1 MIILYAVYISVDRRY
16 YSKNTP
22 QACLTG
28 VAMAGWY
35 FGQESHLIA
44 LTFFGPAFGQLA
56 FILRTTHLDTSPTFF
71 KISCQKHFFFFI
83 PFSLEKEWSRK
94 QHNFMIL
101 HWSKKAREW
110 LQQLP
115 LMIIFL
121 QNKIG
126 ILFSFGGGSK
136 PILKMPGFQ
145 PRLPW
150 QSLPNYVATSPPSP
164 VCLSTCTCKK
174 AGEEASSVAHFARLG
189 LPCLASLCL
198 ACTPIEH
205 LSTCQG
211 SRTFWPHHC
220 NIATLSTGITSNI
233 HIQANSGLNNNI
245 LESKYI
251 LFVIGVVI

>member
-1 MIILYAVYISVDRRY
+1 
-16 YSKNTP
+16 
-22 QACLTG
+22 
-28 VAMAGWY
+28 
-35 FGQESHLIA
+35 
-44 LTFFGPAFGQLA
+44 
-56 FILRTTHLDTSPTFF
+56 
-71 KISCQKHFFFFI
+71 
-83 PFSLEKEWSRK
+83 
-94 QHNFMIL
+94 
-101 HWSKKAREW
+101 
-110 LQQLP
+110 
-115 LMIIFL
+115 
-121 QNKIG
+121 
-126 ILFSFGGGSK
+126 
-136 PILKMPGFQ
+136 MPGFQ

-189 LPCLASLCL
+189 LPPLASLCL

-251 LFVIGVVI
+251 LFVIGIVIGCSASTSSSFIIRGVVVIVVLNLHYWIGVEVVTICMVFIYIWFFCCRPACLFLFEDTEEEEEKTKERNCDYGTNR